1 MRELTIDDMD
11 QASGGVVPIFAL
23 GLAVGSAVA
32 RGYLGTFLGGVSI
45 GFAVSDLQDYVSEK

>member
-32 RGYLGTFLGGVSI
+32 RGYAARFLGGVGI
-45 GFAVSDLQDYVSEK
+45 GFAGRDVYEDYFK